1 MAVLFWLCQTKPV
14 SKVPIWTINTGEAY
28 KFDDLLRVLPCLSDH
43 VGWVTLMSPGCRQ
56 VYVDVGRV
64 PTAYLRW
71 DSHYILALEWGLHV
85 IFSLL
90 KTCT

>member
-43 VGWVTLMSPGCRQ
+43 VISNSWLS
-56 VYVDVGRV
+56 YSDVPR
-64 PTAYLRW
+64 T
-71 DSHYILALEWGLHV
+71 
-85 IFSLL
+85 
-90 KTCT
+90 